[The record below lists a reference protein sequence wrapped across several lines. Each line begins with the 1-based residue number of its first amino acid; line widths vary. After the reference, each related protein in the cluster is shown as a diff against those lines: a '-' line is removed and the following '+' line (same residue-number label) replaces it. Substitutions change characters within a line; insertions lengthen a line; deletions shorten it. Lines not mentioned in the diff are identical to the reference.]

1 MSLDTLDKDE
11 IIQFSK
17 LADDWWNEEGS
28 MSFLHSMSKIRTR
41 YIKESVIHNLKIS
54 KKKHLLEG
62 VEILD
67 IGCGGG
73 IASEPLARMG
83 GKLTSIDE
91 SKELIHI
98 AKVHA
103 KAMHLDIKYKH
114 SNIEEILKTKKKYDV
129 VVALELLEHVKNVS
143 YFCKML
149 SKLIKPNGLI
159 IISTINRSILSKMIV
174 IKIAEDVLKKIPVGT
189 HNYKK
194 FIRPMEIKNYFNG
207 EGLNM
212 HSLKGMVWDPIRNWR
227 LSDNT
232 SINYIVTLKK
242 K

>member
-41 YIKESVIHNLKIS
+41 YIKESIIHNFNIPKNKNPLAGI
-54 KKKHLLEG
+54 
-62 VEILD
+62 EILD

-83 GKLTSIDE
+83 AKLTSIDE
-91 SKELIHI
+91 SQELINI
-98 AKVHA
+98 AKAHA
-103 KAMHLDIKYKH
+103 KEMHLDINYNH
-114 SNIEEILKTKKKYDV
+114 SNIEKIFKTKKKYDV

-143 YFCKML
+143 YFCMVL

-174 IKIAEDVLKKIPVGT
+174 IKIAEDILKKIPSGT

-194 FIRPMEIKNYFNG
+194 FIKPIEINNYFNS
-207 EGLNM
+207 EGLDM
-212 HSLKGMVWDPIRNWR
+212 FDLKGMVWDPIRNWR
-227 LSDNT
+227 LSDNS
-232 SINYIVTLKK
+232 SINYIATFKK

>member
-28 MSFLHSMSKIRTR
+28 MSFLHAMSKVRTR
-41 YIKESVIHNLKIS
+41 YIKESIIHNLQVS
-54 KKKHLLEG
+54 KNKRPLEG

-83 GKLTSIDE
+83 AKLTSIDE
-91 SKELIHI
+91 SKELIRI
-98 AKVHA
+98 AKLHA
-103 KAMHLDIKYKH
+103 KAMHLDIKYRH
-114 SNIEEILKTKKKYDV
+114 SNIEEMLKNKKKYDV
-129 VVALELLEHVKNVS
+129 VVALELLEHVNNIS

-149 SKLIKPNGLI
+149 AKLIKPNGLI
-159 IISTINRSILSKMIV
+159 IISTINRSLLSKMIV
-174 IKIAEDVLKKIPVGT
+174 IKIAENILKKIPVGT

-194 FIRPMEIKNYFNG
+194 FIRPIEIENYFNI

-212 HSLKGMVWDPIRNWR
+212 FDLKGMVWDPIRNWR
-227 LSDNT
+227 LSSNS
-232 SINYIVTLKK
+232 SINYIVTFKK

>member
-17 LADDWWNEEGS
+17 LAEDWWNEEGK
-28 MSFLHSMSKIRTR
+28 MSFLHAMSETRTR
-41 YIKESVIHNLKIS
+41 YIKEAIIQNFKIP
-54 KKKHLLEG
+54 KKKHILAG
-62 VEILD
+62 IEILD

-73 IASEPLARMG
+73 IASEPLSRMG

-91 SKELIHI
+91 SKELINI

-103 KAMHLDIKYKH
+103 KAMKLDIKYEH
-114 SNIEEILKTKKKYDV
+114 SNIKNLLKSKKQYDV
-129 VVALELLEHVKNVS
+129 IIALELLEHVNNVA
-143 YFCKML
+143 YFCEVL

-174 IKIAEDVLKKIPVGT
+174 IKFAEDILKKIPSGT

-194 FIRPMEIKNYFNG
+194 FIRPIEIKNYFKST
-207 EGLNM
+207 GLNM
-212 HSLKGMVWDPIRNWR
+212 YDLRGMVWDPIRSWR
-227 LSDNT
+227 LSYNT
-232 SINYIVTLKK
+232 SINYIVTFKK
-242 K
+242 